1 MKTLGILQDEPL
13 PANVNCAVRDPGGR
27 STEWKAPTL
36 SQTSLSTEFTPLVV
50 PFVVA
55 QNLDGDT
62 LTIVIDG
69 ELDMATVHLLEEAQR
84 SMQGRYRALR
94 YELAGLDFMDST
106 GLQALLAPAD
116 CHVPISLI
124 SIINPTRAVR
134 RLLEVRGLQGMIAG

>member
-1 MKTLGILQDEPL
+1 M
-13 PANVNCAVRDPGGR
+13 
-27 STEWKAPTL
+27 